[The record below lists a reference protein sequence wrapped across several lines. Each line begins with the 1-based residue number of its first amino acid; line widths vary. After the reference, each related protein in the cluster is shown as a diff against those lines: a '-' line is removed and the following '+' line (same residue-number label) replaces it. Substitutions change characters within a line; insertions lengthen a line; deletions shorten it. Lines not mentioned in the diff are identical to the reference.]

1 MFRSGLRFSIQALE
15 VPKLSVRKRS
25 VRPFPHSRYKNQKI
39 YHGQFFFLKHVQ
51 DPCEALLM
59 LTACAQKAWKG
70 VKPTC
75 PSNSLHLPDDS
86 PPPIRVLGLSAQDR
100 AIKLRESSQE
110 LQPPYETGVT
120 LQHPQGTHLRP
131 LELPGHKFA
140 TSRIL
145 PLPK

>member
-1 MFRSGLRFSIQALE
+1 MILQLILLE
-15 VPKLSVRKRS
+15 ADQWGPGAILKPR
-25 VRPFPHSRYKNQKI
+25 
-39 YHGQFFFLKHVQ
+39 GQNFGFYDH
-51 DPCEALLM
+51 
-59 LTACAQKAWKG
+59 
-70 VKPTC
+70 
-75 PSNSLHLPDDS
+75 S

-131 LELPGHKFA
+131 LELHGHKFA

-145 PLPK
+145 LLPK